1 LKDQILQSSEDF
13 WNSKGVADFI
23 FVDDLE
29 RIYSSP
35 NDIGKNTDSYS
46 ALPPF
51 ADKNPYECSIILRR
65 LSEKEGCSGVE
76 YDTFA
81 IVDARS
87 LVDGTMLLV
96 GEPEEEDLGES
107 SSVRITFELLGSHL
121 SLWGAGHTTP
131 LEDKERAV
139 ETIDGVL
146 RTEA

>member
-13 WNSKGVADFI
+13 WNSKGVTDFI

-29 RIYSSP
+29 RIYSRP
-35 NDIGKNTDSYS
+35 DNIGENTDSYS
-46 ALPPF
+46 AFPPF
-51 ADKNPYECSIILRR
+51 ANKNPYECSLILQR
-65 LSEKEGCSGVE
+65 LSKKDGCSVVE

-131 LEDKERAV
+131 LEDKERAAK
-139 ETIDGVL
+139 TIDGVL